1 MNIFYRT
8 RESLIEEGRFVHLD
22 IIEENDA
29 SVESNQFETD
39 ATPKLTFL
47 LLKTLWAAFILSHL
61 FFISILR
68 I

>member
-47 LLKTLWAAFILSHL
+47 LLKTL
-61 FFISILR
+61 
-68 I
+68 